1 MSQLSADLRI
11 KRSQKYIREALID
24 LIEENG
30 FEFVSVSEITQ
41 RAMISRAT
49 FYRMYQDKYDLVE
62 KIFSEAMQ
70 ALLDTVSEINH
81 EHPPRVWGR
90 FFEHIGEYERLYR
103 VLLGKNGSPWFVAK
117 MRVSI
122 TELIKGYEQYSPL
135 QDIARS
141 RDPLLSEY
149 VRDII
154 STLLVETITWW
165 LENNRPFPPKEIALR
180 CASLSSAIFI
190 ETSSWKSSTTQ

>member
-1 MSQLSADLRI
+1 MSQSSTDLRT
-11 KRSQKYIREALID
+11 KRSHKYIREALID
-24 LIEENG
+24 LIEEKG
-30 FEFVSVSEITQ
+30 FESLSVSEITQ
-41 RAMISRAT
+41 RAMVSRAT
-49 FYRMYQDKYDLVE
+49 FYRIYLDKYDLVE

-81 EHPPRVWGR
+81 EHPPQVWGR

-103 VLLGKNGSPWFVAK
+103 VLLGKNGSPWFVSK
-117 MRVSI
+117 MRASI
-122 TELIKGYEQYSPL
+122 TELIKGYEQYAPL
-135 QDIARS
+135 QDIALA
-141 RDPLLSEY
+141 RDPLLSDY

-180 CASLSSAIFI
+180 CGSLASSIFL
-190 ETSSWKSSTTQ
+190 ETSKWRPLVSP